1 MNDVRSDPPAIPLR
15 DRAAAISARINW
27 LVERI
32 VALLM
37 ALLVADVWLG
47 VVARYVLRVQIP
59 WTEELAR
66 YLMIWAALLAIS
78 SGIARREHI
87 GFRLLL
93 ERFPE
98 GLQKTFLV
106 LFDVVAFALFAFLL
120 VYGIGMTGTGA
131 KQFAMIFGMS
141 MAIPYASVPVS
152 ALLACVQIVLA
163 GIRDAG
169 RLDQTQ
175 PDVERGAE
183 DTMPLDGGEAADT
196 ARPGGEI
203 KRAER

>member
-1 MNDVRSDPPAIPLR
+1 MSDTGIDKAATPLQQKT
-15 DRAAAISARINW
+15 AALSSRLNW

-37 ALLVADVWLG
+37 VLLVADVWLG

-98 GLQKTFLV
+98 GMQKAFLI
-106 LFDVVAFALFAFLL
+106 LFDATAFAFFAFLFI
-120 VYGIGMTGTGA
+120 YGIDMTGTGA

-169 RLDQTQ
+169 KLDH
-175 PDVERGAE
+175 DDIE
-183 DTMPLDGGEAADT
+183 
-196 ARPGGEI
+196 PGDPTENETPTVV
-203 KRAER
+203 KS

>member
-1 MNDVRSDPPAIPLR
+1 MSGAGIDQ
-15 DRAAAISARINW
+15 AATPFQAKAATLSHRLNW
-27 LVERI
+27 LIERI
-32 VALLM
+32 IALLM
-37 ALLVADVWLG
+37 AFLVADVWLG
-47 VVARYVLRVQIP
+47 VVARYLLRVQIP

-93 ERFPE
+93 ERFPQH
-98 GLQKTFLV
+98 LQKTILIA
-106 LFDVVAFALFAFLL
+106 FDVIAFAFFAFLF

-152 ALLACVQIVLA
+152 ALLACIQIVLA

-169 RLDQTQ
+169 RLDQNQ
-175 PDVERGAE
+175 VEESKPPEAEPVIDVPETTDVGR
-183 DTMPLDGGEAADT
+183 
-196 ARPGGEI
+196 
-203 KRAER
+203 

>member
-1 MNDVRSDPPAIPLR
+1 M
-15 DRAAAISARINW
+15 NW

-37 ALLVADVWLG
+37 TLLVADVWLG

-93 ERFPE
+93 ERFPRSM
-98 GLQKTFLV
+98 QKGFLI
-106 LFDVVAFALFAFLL
+106 LFDAAAFAFFAFLFI
-120 VYGIGMTGTGA
+120 YGIGMTGTGA

-169 RLDQTQ
+169 RLDQGDPEP
-175 PDVERGAE
+175 PDPPEAE
-183 DTMPLDGGEAADT
+183 ETT
-196 ARPGGEI
+196 VARS
-203 KRAER
+203 

>member
-1 MNDVRSDPPAIPLR
+1 MSTAGIDRVTTPLQEK
-15 DRAAAISARINW
+15 AAALSERLNW
-27 LVERI
+27 LTERI
-32 VALLM
+32 IALLM

-59 WTEELAR
+59 WTEEFAR

-93 ERFPE
+93 ECFPQ
-98 GLQKTFLV
+98 GLQKTFLIA
-106 LFDVVAFALFAFLL
+106 FDAIAFAFFAFLF

-131 KQFAMIFGMS
+131 KQFAMIFNMS

-152 ALLACVQIVLA
+152 ALLACIQIILA

-169 RLDQTQ
+169 RIDQSQ
-175 PDVERGAE
+175 AEAPEPADAEPAIDVPEKMDVGR
-183 DTMPLDGGEAADT
+183 
-196 ARPGGEI
+196 
-203 KRAER
+203 

>member
-1 MNDVRSDPPAIPLR
+1 MSSDEPLLSATPLR
-15 DRAAAISARINW
+15 GKAAALSDRLNW

-93 ERFPE
+93 DRFPRNM
-98 GLQKTFLV
+98 QKTFLI
-106 LFDVVAFALFAFLL
+106 LFDVAAFAFFAFLFI
-120 VYGIGMTGTGA
+120 YGIGMTGTGA

-169 RLDQTQ
+169 RLDHAD
-175 PDVERGAE
+175 PDPPDPPKAE
-183 DTMPLDGGEAADT
+183 EPTV
-196 ARPGGEI
+196 ARS
-203 KRAER
+203 

>member
-1 MNDVRSDPPAIPLR
+1 MTETVAPSSATPLQE
-15 DRAAAISARINW
+15 RAANISARLNW
-27 LVERI
+27 WVERL

-37 ALLVADVWLG
+37 VLLVADVWLG

-78 SGIARREHI
+78 CGIARREHI

-98 GLQKTFLV
+98 RMQKAFLIA
-106 LFDVVAFALFAFLL
+106 FDLIAFAFFAFLCI
-120 VYGIGMTGTGA
+120 YGIGMTGTGA

-141 MAIPYASVPVS
+141 MAVPYASVPVS
-152 ALLACVQIVLA
+152 ALLACIQIVLA

-169 RLDQTQ
+169 QIEHGQ
-175 PDVERGAE
+175 P
-183 DTMPLDGGEAADT
+183 EAQLEAKSET
-196 ARPGGEI
+196 ST
-203 KRAER
+203 

>member
-1 MNDVRSDPPAIPLR
+1 MSEHAANTKMERLR
-15 DRAAAISARINW
+15 QQTKKYSQSLNW
-27 LVERI
+27 VVERV

-37 ALLVADVWLG
+37 VLLVADVWLG

-87 GFRLLL
+87 GFRLILD
-93 ERFPE
+93 RIPI
-98 GLQKTFLV
+98 GLQKTL
-106 LFDVVAFALFAFLL
+106 LLAFDVLAFGFFAFLFI
-120 VYGIGMTGTGA
+120 YGIGMTGTGA

-163 GIRDAG
+163 GIRDFGILNQQDMA
-169 RLDQTQ
+169 DQ
-175 PDVERGAE
+175 A
-183 DTMPLDGGEAADT
+183 
-196 ARPGGEI
+196 
-203 KRAER
+203 

>member
-1 MNDVRSDPPAIPLR
+1 MNGADAEKSAKPLR
-15 DRAAAISARINW
+15 ERAAEISSRINW
-27 LVERI
+27 VVERFI
-32 VALLM
+32 ALLM

-93 ERFPE
+93 ECFPA
-98 GLQKTFLV
+98 GLQKMFLIA
-106 LFDVVAFALFAFLL
+106 FDVAAFAFFAFLF

-152 ALLACVQIVLA
+152 ALLACIQVILA
-163 GIRDAG
+163 GIRDADRG
-169 RLDQTQ
+169 TVET
-175 PDVERGAE
+175 PDDDDMMDASDEAE
-183 DTMPLDGGEAADT
+183 AKP
-196 ARPGGEI
+196 
-203 KRAER
+203 

>member
-1 MNDVRSDPPAIPLR
+1 MSGAGIDKAATPLQQKT
-15 DRAAAISARINW
+15 AALSSRLNW
-27 LVERI
+27 VVERI
-32 VALLM
+32 VAFLM
-37 ALLVADVWLG
+37 VLLVADVWLG
-47 VVARYVLRVQIP
+47 VVARYILRVQIP

-93 ERFPE
+93 ERFPK
-98 GLQKTFLV
+98 GMQKAFLI
-106 LFDVVAFALFAFLL
+106 LFDAMAFAFFAFLFI
-120 VYGIGMTGTGA
+120 YGIGMTGTGA

-169 RLDQTQ
+169 KLDHDDTE
-175 PDVERGAE
+175 PDGPAE
-183 DTMPLDGGEAADT
+183 NET
-196 ARPGGEI
+196 ATVV
-203 KRAER
+203 KS

>member
-1 MNDVRSDPPAIPLR
+1 MSGADTDGATTPLQEK
-15 DRAAAISARINW
+15 AADISHRLNW
-27 LVERI
+27 WIERLI
-32 VALLM
+32 ALLM

-98 GLQKTFLV
+98 SLQKTFLI
-106 LFDVVAFALFAFLL
+106 LFDALAFAFFAFLF

-141 MAIPYASVPVS
+141 MAVPYASVPVAS
-152 ALLACVQIVLA
+152 LLACVQIVLA

-175 PDVERGAE
+175 SETTHLAE
-183 DTMPLDGGEAADT
+183 DHDGPAGAK
-196 ARPGGEI
+196 P
-203 KRAER
+203 

>member
-1 MNDVRSDPPAIPLR
+1 MSGAGIDKIATPLQQ
-15 DRAAAISARINW
+15 RAAALSSRLNW

-37 ALLVADVWLG
+37 MLLVADVWLG

-98 GLQKTFLV
+98 AMQKAFLI
-106 LFDVVAFALFAFLL
+106 LFDAAAFAFFAFMLI
-120 VYGIGMTGTGA
+120 YGIGMTGTGA

-169 RLDQTQ
+169 RLDHDNTE
-175 PDVERGAE
+175 PDEPIESETTTGA
-183 DTMPLDGGEAADT
+183 
-196 ARPGGEI
+196 RS
-203 KRAER
+203 

>member
-1 MNDVRSDPPAIPLR
+1 MSDDDAALRQTPLR
-15 DRAAAISARINW
+15 ARAADLSGRLNW
-27 LVERI
+27 IIERLI
-32 VALLM
+32 ALLM

-98 GLQKTFLV
+98 GLQKTILI
-106 LFDVVAFALFAFLL
+106 LFDAVAFAFFAFLF

-141 MAIPYASVPVS
+141 MAVPYASVPVS
-152 ALLACVQIVLA
+152 SLLACVQIVLA

-169 RLDQTQ
+169 LIDQTQ
-175 PDVERGAE
+175 PDLESMIALETSGTEQKGA
-183 DTMPLDGGEAADT
+183 DAKP
-196 ARPGGEI
+196 
-203 KRAER
+203 

>member
-1 MNDVRSDPPAIPLR
+1 MVGNGGILTPANPLR
-15 DRAAAISARINW
+15 QRAAALSSRLNW
-27 LVERI
+27 LIERFI
-32 VALLM
+32 AVLM
-37 ALLVADVWLG
+37 VLLVADVWLG

-87 GFRLLL
+87 GFRMLLD
-93 ERFPE
+93 RFPKA
-98 GLQKTFLV
+98 LQKAFLV
-106 LFDVVAFALFAFLL
+106 AFDIIAFALFAFLFI
-120 VYGIGMTGTGA
+120 YGIGMTGTGA

-163 GIRDAG
+163 GIRDFG
-169 RLDQTQ
+169 NLDQKQ
-175 PDVERGAE
+175 AE
-183 DTMPLDGGEAADT
+183 NT
-196 ARPGGEI
+196 A
-203 KRAER
+203 

>member
-1 MNDVRSDPPAIPLR
+1 MSVNGSDIDGAATPLQEK
-15 DRAAAISARINW
+15 AAALSRRINW
-27 LVERI
+27 LNERVI
-32 VALLM
+32 ALLM

-98 GLQKTFLV
+98 RLQKFFL
-106 LFDVVAFALFAFLL
+106 LAFDVIAFLFFAFLL

-152 ALLACVQIVLA
+152 ALLACIQIVLT
-163 GIRDAG
+163 GIRDFG
-169 RLDQTQ
+169 QLDQDQ
-175 PDVERGAE
+175 K
-183 DTMPLDGGEAADT
+183 EAA
-196 ARPGGEI
+196 A
-203 KRAER
+203 

>member
-1 MNDVRSDPPAIPLR
+1 MSKPAAAPDGEVRR
-15 DRAAAISARINW
+15 QRAARYSRTLNW
-27 LVERI
+27 YVERVI
-32 VALLM
+32 ALLM
-37 ALLVADVWLG
+37 VLLVADVWLG

-87 GFRLLL
+87 GFQLLREQLPSTLQKALLL
-93 ERFPE
+93 
-98 GLQKTFLV
+98 TF
-106 LFDVVAFALFAFLL
+106 DAIAFALFAFLF

-141 MAIPYASVPVS
+141 MALPYASVPVS
-152 ALLACVQIVLA
+152 ALLACIQIILA

-169 RLDQTQ
+169 LIDQQASIEPT
-175 PDVERGAE
+175 
-183 DTMPLDGGEAADT
+183 
-196 ARPGGEI
+196 
-203 KRAER
+203 

>member
-1 MNDVRSDPPAIPLR
+1 MSGADADQSATPLR
-15 DRAAAISARINW
+15 DKAAAISSRINW
-27 LVERI
+27 VVERVI
-32 VALLM
+32 ALLM

-93 ERFPE
+93 EKFPTA
-98 GLQKTFLV
+98 LQKTL
-106 LFDVVAFALFAFLL
+106 LIAFDVAAFAFFAFLFI
-120 VYGIGMTGTGA
+120 YGIGMTGTGA

-152 ALLACVQIVLA
+152 ALLACIQIVLA
-163 GIRDAG
+163 GIRDIGGDTEQGTAKTLNG
-169 RLDQTQ
+169 DEVTEAS
-175 PDVERGAE
+175 DEAE
-183 DTMPLDGGEAADT
+183 AKP
-196 ARPGGEI
+196 
-203 KRAER
+203 

>member
-1 MNDVRSDPPAIPLR
+1 M
-15 DRAAAISARINW
+15 NW

-32 VALLM
+32 IALLM
-37 ALLVADVWLG
+37 VLLVADVWLG
-47 VVARYVLRVQIP
+47 VVARYFLRVQIP

-87 GFRLLL
+87 GFRMLL

-98 GLQKTFLV
+98 SLQKTL
-106 LFDVVAFALFAFLL
+106 LIAFDVIAFAFFAFLF

-131 KQFAMIFGMS
+131 KQFAMIFKMS
-141 MAIPYASVPVS
+141 MAVPYASVPVS

-163 GIRDAG
+163 GMRDVG

-175 PDVERGAE
+175 TEATDDSAETPDSPESK
-183 DTMPLDGGEAADT
+183 P
-196 ARPGGEI
+196 
-203 KRAER
+203 

>member
-1 MNDVRSDPPAIPLR
+1 MV
-15 DRAAAISARINW
+15 
-27 LVERI
+27 
-32 VALLM
+32 
-37 ALLVADVWLG
+37 LLVADVWLG

-78 SGIARREHI
+78 CGIARREHI

-93 ERFPE
+93 ERFPAK
-98 GLQKTFLV
+98 LQKAFLIF
-106 LFDVVAFALFAFLL
+106 FDMIAFAFFAFLF

-152 ALLACVQIVLA
+152 SLLACIQIVLA

-169 RLDQTQ
+169 RIDQDLAENAKQ
-175 PDVERGAE
+175 SGAE
-183 DTMPLDGGEAADT
+183 A
-196 ARPGGEI
+196 
-203 KRAER
+203 

>member
-1 MNDVRSDPPAIPLR
+1 
-15 DRAAAISARINW
+15 
-27 LVERI
+27 
-32 VALLM
+32 M

-93 ERFPE
+93 DRFPE
-98 GLQKTFLV
+98 HLQKAFLI
-106 LFDVVAFALFAFLL
+106 LFDAVAVAFFGFLF
-120 VYGIGMTGTGA
+120 VYGIAMTGTGA

-141 MAIPYASVPVS
+141 MAVPYASVPVS
-152 ALLACVQIVLA
+152 SLLACIQIVLA

-169 RLDQTQ
+169 LIDQTQ
-175 PDVERGAE
+175 PDAESAIASEPVNAEKAGA
-183 DTMPLDGGEAADT
+183 DVKP
-196 ARPGGEI
+196 
-203 KRAER
+203 

>member
-1 MNDVRSDPPAIPLR
+1 MTETVAPSSAKPLQ
-15 DRAAAISARINW
+15 DRVAGISARLNW
-27 LVERI
+27 WVERL

-37 ALLVADVWLG
+37 VLLVADVWLG

-78 SGIARREHI
+78 CGIARREHI

-98 GLQKTFLV
+98 RMQKSFLIA
-106 LFDVVAFALFAFLL
+106 FDVVAFAFFAFLFI
-120 VYGIGMTGTGA
+120 YGIGMTGTGA

-141 MAIPYASVPVS
+141 MAVPYASVPVS
-152 ALLACVQIVLA
+152 SLLACVQIVLA

-169 RLDQTQ
+169 QTEHSQ
-175 PDVERGAE
+175 P
-183 DTMPLDGGEAADT
+183 EAQSET
-196 ARPGGEI
+196 SS
-203 KRAER
+203 

>member
-1 MNDVRSDPPAIPLR
+1 VSGPDAKGVVTQIREK
-15 DRAAAISARINW
+15 AAAISSRINW
-27 LVERI
+27 VVERVI
-32 VALLM
+32 ALLM

-93 ERFPE
+93 EKFPAA
-98 GLQKTFLV
+98 LQKTL
-106 LFDVVAFALFAFLL
+106 LIAFDVAAFAFFAFLFI
-120 VYGIGMTGTGA
+120 YGIGMTGTGA

-152 ALLACVQIVLA
+152 SLLACIQIILA
-163 GIRDAG
+163 CIRDAG
-169 RLDQTQ
+169 SD
-175 PDVERGAE
+175 GAE
-183 DTMPLDGGEAADT
+183 HGPSEMLEGDDVTDASDEAGAK
-196 ARPGGEI
+196 P
-203 KRAER
+203 

>member
-1 MNDVRSDPPAIPLR
+1 MIDVEELAPASPLQIK
-15 DRAAAISARINW
+15 AAALSDRLNW
-27 LVERI
+27 LIERI

-37 ALLVADVWLG
+37 VLLVADVWLG

-78 SGIARREHI
+78 CGIARREHI

-93 ERFPE
+93 DRFPP
-98 GLQKTFLV
+98 GLQKAFL
-106 LFDVVAFALFAFLL
+106 LAFDVVTFSFFAFMFI
-120 VYGIGMTGTGA
+120 YGIGMTGTGA

-152 ALLACVQIVLA
+152 ALLTCFQTVLV
-163 GIRDAG
+163 GIRDLG
-169 RLDQTQ
+169 RLDQSQ
-175 PDVERGAE
+175 P
-183 DTMPLDGGEAADT
+183 EA
-196 ARPGGEI
+196 PV
-203 KRAER
+203 